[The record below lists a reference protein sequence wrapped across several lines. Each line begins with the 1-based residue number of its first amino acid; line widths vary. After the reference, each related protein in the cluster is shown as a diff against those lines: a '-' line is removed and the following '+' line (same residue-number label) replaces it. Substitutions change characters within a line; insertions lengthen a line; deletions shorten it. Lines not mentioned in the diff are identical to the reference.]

1 VRLDV
6 RGHPL
11 HTRALSLTLTQ
22 RSDGKLDASAGVLD
36 LRKRGFVP
44 IAGDL
49 QPSGIVHD
57 MRLGGIV
64 DPSTRALET
73 IDAEQRSVAFE
84 PSAVTHGE
92 SCRDPIANVAAL
104 AGARLDD
111 GWARRVGAEIGG
123 VRGCSHLLTLAHL
136 LGSSAAWA
144 LAREAALHGGLVARR
159 AGERV
164 FRRDVV
170 VDGHEPAD
178 GRMQL
183 AAQLTD
189 VHFQPAPAVA
199 LPLARLAAQ
208 TEVRVLVEVEF
219 PAFTIT
225 RVTGGERRRGPADLD
240 TAAWRDRGPRLAW
253 LVGDRLGSGIAA
265 RLLAQLGAALDE
277 RPLLDTLLMLAPALV
292 QCAAA
297 MSDAFVAAA
306 RAAPSLVGVG
316 GLDDSCYMWR
326 RDGAL
331 ACARADQRGT
341 APRRP

>member
-11 HTRALSLTLTQ
+11 HTRALSVTLAQ
-22 RSDGKLDASAGVLD
+22 RADGRLDAAGSVLD

-64 DPSTRALET
+64 DPATAMLDAIT
-73 IDAEQRSVAFE
+73 AEQRSVAFE
-84 PSAVTHGE
+84 PSPVTRGE

-104 AGARLDD
+104 AGTRVDD
-111 GWARRVGAEIGG
+111 GWARRVGSEIGG

-144 LAREAALHGGLVARR
+144 LARDAALHGRGVARR

-164 FRRDVV
+164 FRRDVI

-178 GRMQL
+178 GRMEL

-189 VHFQPAPAVA
+189 LHLHPGPAVA
-199 LPLARLAAQ
+199 LPLTRLAAE
-208 TEVRVLVEVEF
+208 TEVRVLVELDF

-225 RVTGGERRRGPADLD
+225 GVAASERARGAADLE
-240 TAAWRDRGPRLAW
+240 TAPWRDLGPRLGW
-253 LVGDRLGSGIAA
+253 LVGERLGAGVAMRLLERLGSDPA
-265 RLLAQLGAALDE
+265 D
-277 RPLLDTLLMLAPALV
+277 RPLLDTLLMLAPALI

-297 MSDAFVAAA
+297 MSDTFVALA
-306 RAAPSLVGVG
+306 RTAPSLVGVG

-326 RDGAL
+326 REGAL
-331 ACARADQRGT
+331 ACARAAQGT
-341 APRRP
+341 AAPRRS

>member
-11 HTRALSLTLTQ
+11 HTRALSVTLAQ
-22 RSDGKLDASAGVLD
+22 RADGKLDASSSVLD

-57 MRLGGIV
+57 MRLDGIV
-64 DPSTRALET
+64 DPATATLDT
-73 IDAEQRSVAFE
+73 ITPEQRNVAFE
-84 PSAVTHGE
+84 PSPVTRGE
-92 SCRDPIANVAAL
+92 SCRDPIGNVAAL

-111 GWARRVGAEIGG
+111 GWARRVGSTIGG

-136 LGSSAAWA
+136 LGTSAAWA
-144 LAREAALHGGLVARR
+144 LARDAALHGRAAARR
-159 AGERV
+159 PGERV
-164 FRRDVV
+164 FRRDVL
-170 VDGHEPAD
+170 VDGHEPVE
-178 GRMQL
+178 GRIEL

-189 VHFQPAPAVA
+189 LHLQPGPEVA
-199 LPLARLAAQ
+199 LPLTRLAAE
-208 TEVRVLVEVEF
+208 TEVRVLVEVDF
-219 PAFTIT
+219 PAFVIAGMA
-225 RVTGGERRRGPADLD
+225 GGVRTRGPANLETAPWQDL
-240 TAAWRDRGPRLAW
+240 GPRLTW
-253 LVGDRLGSGIAA
+253 LVGERLGAGIAA
-265 RLLAQLGAALDE
+265 RLLERLGGAPAD

-297 MSDAFVAAA
+297 MSDTFVTLA
-306 RAAPSLVGVG
+306 RSAPSLVGVG

-331 ACARADQRGT
+331 ASARAAQGGA
-341 APRRP
+341 APRRS